1 MKTELLKILRESD
14 GYVSGQQLCERF
26 HVSRTAVWKVI
37 QQLKEEGYEVE
48 AVKNRGYRI
57 MTTPDVITQ
66 KRSAVVCIR
75 TGWLRI
81 AFIWK
86 VLILLITMQNGSQ
99 KTELLQEHWW

>member
-48 AVKNRGYRI
+48 AVKKQRIPDRDHTRRDYRRR
-57 MTTPDVITQ
+57 DQ
-66 KRSAVVCIR
+66 QSSAY
-75 TGWLRI
+75 
-81 AFIWK
+81 
-86 VLILLITMQNGSQ
+86 
-99 KTELLQEHWW
+99 ELDG

>member
-57 MTTPDVITQ
+57 VTTPDVITAEEISS
-66 KRSAVVCIR
+66 RLH
-75 TGWLRI
+75 T
-81 AFIWK
+81 IWK
-86 VLILLITMQNGSQ
+86 VLIPLITMQNGSQ